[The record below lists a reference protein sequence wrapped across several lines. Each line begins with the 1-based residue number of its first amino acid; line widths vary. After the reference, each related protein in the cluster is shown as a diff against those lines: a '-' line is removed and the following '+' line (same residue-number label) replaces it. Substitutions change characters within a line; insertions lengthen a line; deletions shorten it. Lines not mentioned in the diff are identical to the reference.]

1 MSHEEVFHFP
11 VTALD
16 FPDDLF
22 VIEHRKGEG
31 YAAFLQFLVGG
42 EIENEVIEQLVSCF
56 RHGNVRQDIFFL
68 FCHRV
73 CYGAVG
79 RSLQIVRRS
88 GIPTACSGKTD
99 NP

>member
-1 MSHEEVFHFP
+1 MWNKLQAFRTARRWGEVKRMANPEFQKDSQQPKDIF
-11 VTALD
+11 T
-16 FPDDLF
+16 
-22 VIEHRKGEG
+22 
-31 YAAFLQFLVGG
+31 Q
-42 EIENEVIEQLVSCF
+42 EVIEQLVSCF